1 MNSISNATLSAMFLC
16 VVLVTYVL
24 CTHAE
29 GLVPTS
35 HSCFTSPQHIQ
46 GLKNLNSS
54 LPFRKTALKFCLS
67 GADLRTFLFYLVDRQ
82 FSGLLPI
89 RQVTINSYLPSRRIC
104 LYWKN
109 GQHFSRAQNML
120 PSVCLP

>member
-16 VVLVTYVL
+16 VVLVTCVL

-54 LPFRKTALKFCLS
+54 LPFRQTALKFCLS
-67 GADLRTFLFYLVDRQ
+67 GADLRTFIFYLVDRQ
-82 FSGLLPI
+82 LAWALSHKASNNKQLPAQQENLL
-89 RQVTINSYLPSRRIC
+89 VLDEWTTLFPSPE
-104 LYWKN
+104 Y
-109 GQHFSRAQNML
+109 AA
-120 PSVCLP
+120 